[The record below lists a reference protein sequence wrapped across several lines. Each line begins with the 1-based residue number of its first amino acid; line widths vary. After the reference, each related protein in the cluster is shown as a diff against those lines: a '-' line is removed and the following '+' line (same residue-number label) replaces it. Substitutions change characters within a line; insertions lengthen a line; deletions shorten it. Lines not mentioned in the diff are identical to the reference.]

1 MKRILVERKKLHE
14 ETEDA
19 VQYAKDKEQG
29 KIIPHNTAYPMRPK
43 PELSKSNGT
52 EISLPNVD

>member
-1 MKRILVERKKLHE
+1 MKRILVDRKKLQE

-43 PELSKSNGT
+43 PEFNSNNPT
-52 EISLPNVD
+52 EISLPDVD